1 MKNEILISV
10 VIPCYNQGEFL
21 EESVHSIVNQS
32 YYNWECIIV
41 DDGSTDNSRDIANNL
56 LKQDSRIKYL
66 YKINGGLSSA
76 RNYGIKHAIGEY
88 ILPLDAD
95 DFISTN
101 YLELA
106 LIEIQK
112 SINTKVV
119 FGAVQNFGSF
129 NERYVNGS
137 IFNFKKQLISN
148 QIHCCGMFRKSDA
161 LQAGGYDENMKK
173 GFEDWEFYI
182 RLLGNGGDAVQ
193 LKDIAL
199 NYRRKEVSMLST
211 LSEDHLKFE
220 VSNYILSKNIKY
232 YNQNRIDVMEAINFY
247 FKMKNPENVISYK
260 KIFSL
265 FLKKIGITLLR
276 FFNLN
281 K

>member
-1 MKNEILISV
+1 MVSV

-21 EESVHSIVNQS
+21 EECVNSLFNQTFP
-32 YYNWECIIV
+32 NWECLIV
-41 DDGSTDNSRDIANNL
+41 DDGSTDNSRVIAYNL
-56 LKQDSRIKYL
+56 LKQDNRIKYH

-76 RNYGIKHAIGEY
+76 RNYGINHAIGEY

-95 DFISTN
+95 DFITTN

-112 SINTKVV
+112 SNNTKVV
-119 FGAVQNFGSF
+119 FGAVQNFGTF
-129 NERYVNGS
+129 NERYVNDS

-148 QIHCCGMFRKSDA
+148 QIHCSGIYRKSDA
-161 LQAGGYDENMKK
+161 LNAGGYDEKMKK

-199 NYRRKEVSMLST
+199 NYRQKEVSMLST

-232 YNQNRIDVMEAINFY
+232 YNQNRIDVMDAINLY
-247 FKMKNPENVISYK
+247 FQMKNPENIFSYK
-260 KIFSL
+260 KISFL
-265 FLKKIGITLLR
+265 LLKKFGITLLR
-276 FFNLN
+276 FFNFN

>member
-1 MKNEILISV
+1 MVSV

-21 EESVHSIVNQS
+21 EECVNSLFNQTFP
-32 YYNWECIIV
+32 NWECLIV
-41 DDGSTDNSRDIANNL
+41 DDGSSDNSRAIANNL
-56 LKQDSRIKYL
+56 IEQDNRIKYH
-66 YKINGGLSSA
+66 YKTNGGLSSA
-76 RNYGIKHAIGEY
+76 RNYGISHAVGEF

-95 DFISTN
+95 DFISTD

-119 FGAVQNFGSF
+119 FGAVQNFGTF
-129 NERYVNGS
+129 NERYVNDS
-137 IFNFKKQLISN
+137 VFNFKKQLISN
-148 QIHCCGMFRKSDA
+148 QIHCSGMFRKSDA
-161 LQAGGYDENMKK
+161 LKAGGYDEKMKK

-199 NYRRKEVSMLST
+199 NYRRKEASMLST
-211 LSEDHLKFE
+211 LSEDHLKLE

-232 YNQNRIDVMEAINFY
+232 YNQNRIDAMEAINFY
-247 FKMKNPENVISYK
+247 FQMKNPENVFSYK
-260 KIFSL
+260 KILSL
-265 FLKKIGITLLR
+265 LLKKVGITLLR
-276 FFNLN
+276 LINMKKL
-281 K
+281 

>member
-1 MKNEILISV
+1 MISV

-32 YYNWECIIV
+32 YNNWECIIV
-41 DDGSTDNSRDIANNL
+41 DDGSTDNSRDIANNF
-56 LKQDSRIKYL
+56 LKQDSRIKYH
-66 YKINGGLSSA
+66 YKTNGGLSSA

-88 ILPLDAD
+88 ILPLDSD

-119 FGAVQNFGSF
+119 FGAVQNFGTL
-129 NERYVNGS
+129 NERCVNDS
-137 IFNFKKQLISN
+137 IFDFQKQLISN
-148 QIHCCGMFRKSDA
+148 QIHCCGIYRKSDA
-161 LQAGGYDENMKK
+161 IMAGGYDEKMKK

-220 VSNYILSKNIKY
+220 VSNYIISKNIQY
-232 YNQNRIDVMEAINFY
+232 YNQNRIDVIATINFY
-247 FKMKNPENVISYK
+247 FQMKNPENIYSYIKISS
-260 KIFSL
+260 IL
-265 FLKKIGITLLR
+265 LKKFRVTLLR
-276 FFNLN
+276 LINLN